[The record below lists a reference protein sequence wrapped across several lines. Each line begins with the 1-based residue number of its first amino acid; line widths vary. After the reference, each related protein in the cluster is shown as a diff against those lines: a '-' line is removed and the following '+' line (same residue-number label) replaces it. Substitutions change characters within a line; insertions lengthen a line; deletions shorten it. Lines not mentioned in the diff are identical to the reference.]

1 MKAKEVYCG
10 IIQFFTRTFDKL
22 DFSVRRQTTVRP
34 LHDPEVKAVGNAELE
49 DMATALLNAAHA
61 SGQTI
66 TIESKSV
73 PPYGMGGYAPQ
84 VKIHPNYASVRAAM
98 DALQARRDGTAK
110 PPAQLKYDPEHLP
123 QPLKARLIPWPDA
136 DAELQ
141 DALSRDPRH
150 LPHHV
155 LVRLVKEYDRR
166 LMQMWDKVGFERQHN
181 LVSDFQNSVPV
192 KLREKDSPSADPTS
206 KPITVSYSTSVG
218 DLSKMLSLTSQQLIQ
233 RMISLKMRQCTIS
246 NRLSFDEIK
255 KIALSFGY
263 ISRLETE
270 YAMELVRTSDA
281 VNGGTAAKED
291 HASGT

>member
-10 IIQFFTRTFDKL
+10 MIQFFTRTFDKL

-34 LHDPEVKAVGNAELE
+34 LHDPEVKAVSNAELE

-66 TIESKSV
+66 TIENKSV
-73 PPYGMGGYAPQ
+73 APYGMGGYAPQ

-155 LVRLVKEYDRR
+155 LVRLLKEYDRR

-181 LVSDFQNSVPV
+181 LVAEFGKTAANVSEVYPKSFSLMNYANDIRVGELAKLMSV
-192 KLREKDSPSADPTS
+192 
-206 KPITVSYSTSVG
+206 
-218 DLSKMLSLTSQQLIQ
+218 TSQQVLQ
-233 RMISLKMRQCTIS
+233 KMIDLKMRCCTIS
-246 NRLSFDEIK
+246 NVLTGDEIK
-255 KIALSFGY
+255 ALTDAFGF
-263 ISRLETE
+263 TGT
-270 YAMELVRTSDA
+270 V
-281 VNGGTAAKED
+281 VNGGEND
-291 HASGT
+291 